1 LAALISTESIR
12 PMSEARIS
20 NQGGFDERLMIHGH
34 NIGLEIGFHCLNAP
48 LIQIFPLLQETEGCN
63 HDPIPGS
70 AR

>member
-12 PMSEARIS
+12 PMSGARIS

-34 NIGLEIGFHCLNAP
+34 NISLEIGFHCLNAP
-48 LIQIFPLLQETEGCN
+48 FIQVFPRLQVTEGCD